1 MSTTVYACSLMPHG
15 SVRTIYREE
24 AKPKPKASS
33 PVAQWQSQQ
42 IIPESNPERKKK
54 SVNSNMLP
62 GGLQQC
68 KLISDS
74 NFPSPHGTIYLNHM
88 DLVVCPSASSKW
100 EPLSSSLNKVARQVR
115 AQPGRAEMLCYSVTT
130 CLFVGTVPP
139 SLPIPP
145 TSYPPTRLPPSIGPS
160 SGFSI
165 PS

>member
-15 SVRTIYREE
+15 SVRPSIVKRQSQSQ
-24 AKPKPKASS
+24 KPKP
-33 PVAQWQSQQ
+33 VAEPENNPRGQS
-42 IIPESNPERKKK
+42 RKEKK
-54 SVNSNMLP
+54 SVNSNMLRA

-68 KLISDS
+68 NSS
-74 NFPSPHGTIYLNHM
+74 QTATFRSPHGTIYLNHM

-145 TSYPPTRLPPSIGPS
+145 TSYLLPSSIGPS
-160 SGFSI
+160 FGFSI